1 MGHRRKVKYGGEVF
15 QTVYIVD
22 RDPLINCVAMAICR
36 PNEAKANL
44 DLEFRTGVDAHLEL

>member
-15 QTVYIVD
+15 QTVCIVD

-36 PNEAKANL
+36 PNEAEANL